1 MTSIALNEDTLK
13 AFDSTNNVKRDAGQQ
28 GDDPT
33 SLLVMAQS
41 GNDGRKKAAAQML
54 KDWDDSWKDVKGI
67 KEQWKANK
75 ARYQGFTGVELVK
88 KQDHSECYIPRGAK
102 KNVSGLNKASR
113 LCRRLRATMFADPPM
128 AEAVPSGDEDEARD
142 AAETSTRVL
151 QNVSSEGQLSLTLG
165 YGDAFDLGA
174 VYGSGFVRFWPD
186 MNGGGWVPKQVE
198 AYGYAVDATDPKP
211 DVDPTTGQPGSTE
224 TTLRYVTEDDQFT
237 EDRTQAARQW
247 LPKLKRELLTGK
259 NVRFIPWQVRDI
271 WEADGCHIGCA
282 ITLGEI
288 KRQFPWVAK
297 WSTDR
302 QQKLI
307 STRPQFFDTLIPAGR
322 KDNQGT
328 QGNRDDALCFLL
340 TRYHVQSVQY
350 PEGAYLIAGGSD
362 ELLCPSPDSPEH
374 DGTWFDKLHAEPL
387 DIPVTQ
393 LKQLTEEDNPYG
405 KGAMEDLGPGNEI
418 RGAVIGQHLEH
429 FDRFNNRRIF
439 LPLISTLQAQQLQAP
454 TGTPIPIMPGAEPK
468 YEEIPDFPVMGEKL
482 LAWIDK
488 DMDDESGLQQV
499 GQGLSPSNV
508 KSGVHAN
515 VVREQVTQDLSDMR
529 ENCIRGMTRG
539 WRICLQ
545 LMRAY
550 FTDAQQFQ
558 FQGADGSF
566 KVKRWKN
573 SDMGDTRDVRLE
585 RGSFTQLTPTAKADI
600 AQQYAQLGILS
611 KPDLEHV
618 IEGSI
623 GGLFGLQDNPAR
635 QRVRRQISAWEEG
648 PPDGWQP
655 PQAPVD
661 ALGQPQVDP
670 QTGQPVPP
678 PPDPTLAAIFDQR
691 SSDTEPEVAQIRTF
705 ELRRA
710 TQGTNFARWP
720 AEWQVG
726 IAGAYDQARQAAQV
740 MDAQTSQ
747 KMQQELEQTKGKVA
761 EQQAKLSE
769 KPSLSVAV
777 KSAMQLDEAQTLA
790 LFQQEGIQL
799 PPGGVQEPM
808 LDPNAEMQVQ
818 AQLQSQQIEADVV
831 KHRTSESA
839 KVEQARVKGQ
849 SKVQRAQSKAQRPP
863 KQPANVTVHPA
874 TVTAPNIT
882 VNIPE
887 KKEGA
892 KRVTRD
898 KDGKVSG
905 VEPVDD

>member
-13 AFDSTNNVKRDAGQQ
+13 AFDSTNNVKRDAGGI
-28 GDDPT
+28 GDDET

-41 GNDGRKKAAAQML
+41 GPDGQKKAAAQML
-54 KDWDDSWKDVKGI
+54 KDWDDSWRDVKGI

-75 ARYQGFTGVELVK
+75 ARYQGFTGVEIVK

-102 KNVSGLNKASR
+102 KNVSGLNKAAR
-113 LCRRLRATMFADPPM
+113 LCRRLRATLFADPPM
-128 AEAVPSGDEDEARD
+128 ADAVPSGDEDEARD
-142 AAETSTRVL
+142 AAETSTRIL
-151 QNVSSEGQLSLTLG
+151 QNVSSEGYLSLTLG
-165 YGDAFDLGA
+165 FGDTFDLGS
-174 VYGSGFVRFWPD
+174 VYGSGFMRFWAD

-198 AYGYAVDATDPKP
+198 AYGYAVDANDPKP
-211 DVDPTTGQPGSTE
+211 QVDPATGQPGSTE

-271 WEADGCHIGCA
+271 WEADGVMIGCA

-297 WSTDR
+297 WPTDR

-307 STRPQFFDTLIPAGR
+307 STRPQFFDSLIPAGR

-393 LKQLTEEDNPYG
+393 IKHLTDEDNPYG

-499 GQGLSPSNV
+499 GQGLSPSSV

-648 PPDGWQP
+648 PPEGWQP

-661 ALGQPQVDP
+661 PMTGQPQVDP
-670 QTGQPVPP
+670 QSGQPVPP
-678 PPDPTLAAIFDQR
+678 PHDPTLAGIFDQR

-720 AEWQVG
+720 KEWQVG
-726 IAGAYDQARQAAQV
+726 IAGAYDAARQAAQV
-740 MDAQTSQ
+740 MDAETSQ
-747 KMQQELEQTKGKVA
+747 KMQEDLKNAETKAADKPNVSLALKAAQELDPNQVAAFVQQT
-761 EQQAKLSE
+761 
-769 KPSLSVAV
+769 
-777 KSAMQLDEAQTLA
+777 
-790 LFQQEGIQL
+790 GIQL
-799 PPGGVQEPM
+799 PPPMFPPQPPLSPLQE
-808 LDPNAEMQVQ
+808 AEVGIQ
-818 AQLQSQQIEADVV
+818 
-831 KHRTSESA
+831 KHRISA
-839 KVEQARVKGQ
+839 TAGIGKEALKPVAQGVP
-849 SKVQRAQSKAQRPP
+849 RA
-863 KQPANVTVHPA
+863 
-874 TVTAPNIT
+874 
-882 VNIPE
+882 
-887 KKEGA
+887 
-892 KRVTRD
+892 
-898 KDGKVSG
+898 
-905 VEPVDD
+905 